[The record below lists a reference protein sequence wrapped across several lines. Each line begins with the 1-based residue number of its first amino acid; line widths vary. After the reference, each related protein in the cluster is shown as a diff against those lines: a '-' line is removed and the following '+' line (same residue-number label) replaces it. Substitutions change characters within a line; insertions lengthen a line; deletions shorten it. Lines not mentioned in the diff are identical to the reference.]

1 LLASSAIGDGM
12 HVLDLGCGTGTL
24 AVMVKRAHPST
35 ELVGLDA
42 DAEIL
47 STAHNKA
54 KAAGQSIGLIRGL
67 STALPY
73 QNACFD
79 RVLSTLFF
87 HHLDLDQKTRT
98 VAEIYRVLKP
108 GGRLLVADW
117 GKPTGWIMRVLF
129 YAIQIFDGFSN
140 TRDNVDGRLP
150 ELFAAVGFDVAI
162 SAEINTM
169 FGTLALYSAS
179 TPRDDFDSRVV
190 QKM

>member
-1 LLASSAIGDGM
+1 
-12 HVLDLGCGTGTL
+12 
-24 AVMVKRAHPST
+24 
-35 ELVGLDA
+35 
-42 DAEIL
+42 
-47 STAHNKA
+47 
-54 KAAGQSIGLIRGL
+54 
-67 STALPY
+67 
-73 QNACFD
+73 
-79 RVLSTLFF
+79 
-87 HHLDLDQKTRT
+87 
-98 VAEIYRVLKP
+98 
-108 GGRLLVADW
+108 
-117 GKPTGWIMRVLF
+117 MRVLF